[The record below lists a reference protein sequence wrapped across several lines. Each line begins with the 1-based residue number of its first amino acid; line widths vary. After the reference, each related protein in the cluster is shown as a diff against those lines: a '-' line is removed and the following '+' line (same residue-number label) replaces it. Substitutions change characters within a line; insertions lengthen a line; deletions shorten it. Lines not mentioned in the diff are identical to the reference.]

1 MGSTIDQEHEATIRR
16 ETARE
21 IAEELEARA
30 RDYAEHQMATSA
42 AVLFGQADSI
52 RSCYG
57 VSETSNQKEQGR

>member
-1 MGSTIDQEHEATIRR
+1 MGTIDQEHETTIRR

-21 IAEELEARA
+21 IAEALEARA

-52 RSCYG
+52 RSRYG
-57 VSETSNQKEQGR
+57 VSETKPETKE